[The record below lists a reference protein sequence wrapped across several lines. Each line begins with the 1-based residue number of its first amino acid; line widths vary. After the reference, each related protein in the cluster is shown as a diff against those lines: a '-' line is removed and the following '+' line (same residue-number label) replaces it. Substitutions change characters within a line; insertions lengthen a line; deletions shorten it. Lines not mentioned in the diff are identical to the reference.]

1 MMNFSAHEKL
11 SSNPLGKERMLVI
24 ASVAA
29 GTAAAILNLSRP
41 ILFGKIVNGVLD
53 VKQKSGLILLVALFA
68 ATWIGS
74 WVIGL

>member
-1 MMNFSAHEKL
+1 
-11 SSNPLGKERMLVI
+11 MLVI